1 MEIRSSRRPYFAE
14 EDVGLASL
22 ADMEVGFSGSINSPI
37 FSRSICSARGGFRK
51 VGVFPV
57 ISPFCPRFYNPR
69 FEDQHFHQLHFLES
83 CFLCKKP
90 LGNNRDIFMYRGDT
104 AFCSEECRQ
113 EQIVMDEAKEKKISL
128 SSSLKAMRKKDKR
141 KSSSPTESRG
151 YAVHR
156 STVAVAS

>member
-14 EDVGLASL
+14 EDIGLASL

-37 FSRSICSARGGFRK
+37 FSRSICS
-51 VGVFPV
+51 PV

-90 LGNNRDIFMYRGDT
+90 LGNNQDIFMYRGDT

-113 EQIVMDEAKEKKISL
+113 EQIDMDEAKEKKISL
-128 SSSLKAMRKKDKR
+128 SSSLKAMRKKDKG

-156 STVAVAS
+156 STVAAAS